1 VFEGERD
8 ALHHWI
14 VGRFGMAIGEVIQ
27 TTHLAADFASDG
39 VYERFLVSTPLNTAG
54 GAGSPPNALVIK

>member
-1 VFEGERD
+1 
-8 ALHHWI
+8 
-14 VGRFGMAIGEVIQ
+14 MAIGEVIQ